1 MGVMQND
8 RKRRLTI
15 PIRLPIRLPSRM
27 NWMVVLS
34 ISVLIIFIFAAIFP
48 EYLAPHSPRGINLAV
63 SFTPPFFQEGGTTE
77 YLLGTD
83 QLGRDILSR
92 IIYGARTALLVASI
106 GIFFAGIIGTTLGII
121 AGYSGGWVDT
131 VVSRAV
137 DMMLAL
143 PTILLAMV
151 LAIAFGASLLNVA
164 IIICLV
170 YWARYARISR
180 GGTLQI
186 RAMDYVTLS
195 RVAGTSKLN
204 IILRHILPNVLS
216 SLIVL
221 ATFEVGTVITLESTL
236 SFLGVGVPPPAA
248 SWGGMCSDGRDFI
261 TSAWWVSF
269 MPGVAIMLVV
279 LACNLL
285 GDWVRDRLDPKLR
298 DL

>member
-1 MGVMQND
+1 MQIE
-8 RKRRLTI
+8 RKRKITLPTRFMV
-15 PIRLPIRLPSRM
+15 RLPIRSR
-27 NWMVVLS
+27 WAVVLAVS
-34 ISVLIIFIFAAIFP
+34 ILVVFVLAAIFP
-48 EYLAPHSPRGINLAV
+48 EYLAPHSPRGINLAI

-77 YLLGTD
+77 NLLGTD

-92 IIYGARTALLVASI
+92 IIYGARTALLVAAI
-106 GIFFAGIIGTTLGII
+106 GIFFAGVIGTTLGII
-121 AGYSGGWVDT
+121 AGYRGGWVDT
-131 VVSRAV
+131 VISRAV

-164 IIICLV
+164 IIVTLV

-186 RAMDYVTLS
+186 RTMDYVTLA

-204 IILRHILPNVLS
+204 IILRHILPNLIS

-236 SFLGVGVPPPAA
+236 SFLGVGVPPPAP
-248 SWGGMCSDGRDFI
+248 SWGGMCSDGRDYI